1 MERRALA
8 GRVVVVTGA
17 SSGIGAATAVAC
29 EHARMRVTL
38 AARRADRLASVAT
51 EVVAAGGEAR
61 VVPTDVAD
69 AAAVRA
75 LVDGTVEAW
84 GRVDVL
90 VSNAG
95 AGILATVDQTTPEE
109 FERLVRVN
117 YLGAV
122 HGVLAALPTCGGRAR
137 ATSSTWPPWSAS
149 ARAPSAPPYV
159 ASKFALV
166 GFSEALRMELRG
178 TGIHVTCVCPI
189 GTATEFHDVEPNRL
203 GVPGR
208 GGPIQ
213 SAEHVARAIVRAL
226 RRPRGG
232 GAPVPAGAAPVPRER
247 PRPRPRRPP
256 DCCASVRAL
265 ARADRQRAPARGVEQ
280 EVVHDLEHAP
290 QDEGGGRATPPA

>member
-1 MERRALA
+1 VRPQALA
-8 GRVVVVTGA
+8 GRVVVITGA

-29 EHARMRVTL
+29 GQAGMRVTL
-38 AARRADRLASVAT
+38 AARRPERLAAVAA

-61 VVPTDVAD
+61 VVPVDVGD
-69 AAAVRA
+69 GAAVRA
-75 LVDGTVEAW
+75 LVDGTVAAW
-84 GRVDVL
+84 GRLDVL

-95 AGILATVDQTTPEE
+95 AGILATVDETTPEE
-109 FERLVRVN
+109 FERLIRVN

-122 HGVLAALPTCGGRAR
+122 HGVLAALAHMRRQRAGHLVNVASVVGKR
-137 ATSSTWPPWSAS
+137 ASPF
-149 ARAPSAPPYV
+149 RAAYV

-213 SAEHVARAIVRAL
+213 SAEHVARAILRAL
-226 RRPRGG
+226 RRPR
-232 GAPVPAGAAPVPRER
+232 AEVHPYPPARLLFLAN
-247 PRPRPRRPP
+247 
-256 DCCASVRAL
+256 AL
-265 ARADRQRAPARGVEQ
+265 APGLVDRLLMRLSPRARAR
-280 EVVHDLEHAP
+280 
-290 QDEGGGRATPPA
+290 

>member
-1 MERRALA
+1 MRLRNLA

-29 EHARMRVTL
+29 GRAGMRVTL
-38 AARRADRLASVAT
+38 AARRAARLAAVAARVT
-51 EVVAAGGEAR
+51 AAGGEAR
-61 VVPTDVAD
+61 VVPTDVGD

-84 GRVDVL
+84 GRLDVL

-95 AGILATVDQTTPEE
+95 VGLLATVDETTPEE

-117 YLGAV
+117 YLAV
-122 HGVLAALPTCGGRAR
+122 VQGILAALPHMRRQGGGHLVNVASVVGKRASPFR
-137 ATSSTWPPWSAS
+137 AA
-149 ARAPSAPPYV
+149 YV

-178 TGIHVTCVCPI
+178 TGIDVTCVCPI

-213 SAEHVARAIVRAL
+213 SPEHVARAILRAL
-226 RRPRGG
+226 RRPRAEVHPYPPARLMFLANAV
-232 GAPVPAGAAPVPRER
+232 APGLVDRLLMRLSPR
-247 PRPRPRRPP
+247 
-256 DCCASVRAL
+256 
-265 ARADRQRAPARGVEQ
+265 ARAR
-280 EVVHDLEHAP
+280 
-290 QDEGGGRATPPA
+290 